1 MHQVT
6 KAMQHPR
13 ERHRRSPQ
21 APQEGVPHPLPPIR
35 REAAKKEGP
44 DDEEDD
50 EDRRRYTPSQDRVLR
65 RWKGLRNS
73 RPLSKD
79 VDDRRLR

>member
-1 MHQVT
+1 MHKVT

-13 ERHRRSPQ
+13 ERHSRSPQ
-21 APQEGVPHPLPPIR
+21 TPQEGVPHPLPPVR

-50 EDRRRYTPSQDRVLR
+50 EDRRRYTPSQDRVLS

>member
-21 APQEGVPHPLPPIR
+21 APQEGIPHPLPSVR
-35 REAAKKEGP
+35 REAAEEQSTN
-44 DDEEDD
+44 DEEDD
-50 EDRRRYTPSQDRVLR
+50 QNRRRYAPSQDRVLS

-73 RPLSKD
+73 RPLGKD